1 MRVKY
6 SFLRSL
12 YNVALE
18 NRPSFW
24 KLCPPAALFAL
35 VTLVILFVNATESST
50 AWPEQQ
56 FRHAVTIDGVT
67 QQATSANPVPETP
80 TPAIVEEP
88 TPVVAQAPVLPA
100 VVPGPQPPF
109 DFESKAVAMFEAA
122 CDKMLYTKNADM
134 PLPPASLTKMMT
146 LLVSVESGIYPGNIM
161 RPGISAVELKQA
173 TRSSVMGLSPDMAV
187 TVQDLYFG
195 LMLPSGNDAAIAL
208 AQSWGN
214 YDSYI
219 ERMNQRAAE
228 LGMKNTHFTNPHGLD
243 NPQLYSTARD
253 LSVLLYA
260 MMANPY
266 TSWVAATPYY
276 KTTYGTLAFNNGNK
290 LLTTYPGTIGGKTGF
305 TNKAGHTLATSV
317 ERGGRRIDLVVLGSS
332 EKFVDATAL
341 LDWAFNETSPSC

>member
-1 MRVKY
+1 MKY

-12 YNVALE
+12 YDFALQ

-24 KLCPPAALFAL
+24 QLCPPAALFGL
-35 VTLVILFVNATESST
+35 VTLVVLVVSATESTS
-50 AWPEQQ
+50 PDEQSRQ
-56 FRHAVTIDGVT
+56 ALTIHGATQHAG
-67 QQATSANPVPETP
+67 AMANAIPETP

-88 TPVVAQAPVLPA
+88 TPVVAQSPA
-100 VVPGPQPPF
+100 VPLEAPGPQPPWG
-109 DFESKAVAMFEAA
+109 FESKAVAMYEPA

-134 PLPPASLTKMMT
+134 QLPPASLTKMMT
-146 LLVSVESGIYPGNIM
+146 LLVSVESGIFPGNIM
-161 RPGISAVELKQA
+161 RPGISAVDLKQA
-173 TRSSVMGLSPDMAV
+173 TRSSVMGLSPEMAV

-228 LGMKNTHFTNPHGLD
+228 LGMTNTHFTNPHGLD

-260 MMANPY
+260 IMANPY
-266 TSWVAATPYY
+266 TAWVASTPHYQ
-276 KTTYGTLAFNNGNK
+276 TTYGTLAFNNGNK
-290 LLTTYPGTIGGKTGF
+290 LLTTYRGTLGGKTGF
-305 TNKAGHTLATSV
+305 TNKAGHTLAVSV
-317 ERGGRRIDLVVLGSS
+317 ERGGRRIDLVVLGST